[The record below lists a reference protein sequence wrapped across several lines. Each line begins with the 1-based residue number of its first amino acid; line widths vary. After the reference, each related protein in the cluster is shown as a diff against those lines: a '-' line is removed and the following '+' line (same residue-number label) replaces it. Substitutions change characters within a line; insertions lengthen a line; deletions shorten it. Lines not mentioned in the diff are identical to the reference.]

1 MNQIDPSFTVNIEEM
16 HGVLIFGISGNLTG
30 QESGVNLID
39 QLKLYLHKGKKHIV
53 LDMRAVD
60 WINSSGIGFLMRTLA
75 TINMNNGQLKLAR
88 PTSRVKNILEITHF
102 NELVEVIDNLEKAI
116 YSF

>member
-1 MNQIDPSFTVNIEEM
+1 MNQLDPSFSVNIEEM
-16 HGVLIFGISGNLTG
+16 HGVLILGISGSLTG
-30 QESGVNLID
+30 QESCVSLID
-39 QLKLYLHKGKKHIV
+39 QLKMLLQKGQKQFV
-53 LDMRAVD
+53 LDMRSVD

-75 TINMNNGQLKLAR
+75 TINKNNGQLKLAR
-88 PTSRVKNILEITHF
+88 PSSRVKNILEITHF